1 MAFPW
6 RATRAKDW
14 TAMSPKMSRKSIF
27 HAALM
32 AGLALSAPQARAQLF
47 WTPQPEQK
55 PQQQG
60 AHPQKLQQ
68 QRQVQPQAQ
77 QQPQQRQVQQQAQ
90 QQPQQQSWWWGEP
103 QPQQVV
109 RQRLPEGGASA
120 VVDLGRNSGID
131 GGYRR
136 PADSAVTSAVLPPDA
151 DPNYSTPVNLDPDVN
166 YKLTARKEIVDPTG
180 EPVGTI
186 TINTAKRKLYYS
198 LGDGRAME
206 YGIAV
211 GKQGF
216 AWKGEAMVGRKSYWP
231 GWTPPPEMIERRPE
245 LPDHMDGSL
254 SNPLGARALYL
265 FQNNKDTL
273 FRIHGT
279 NEPSSIGH
287 AASSGC
293 IRMHNADIIDLYG
306 RVAKGARVV
315 VM

>member
-1 MAFPW
+1 
-6 RATRAKDW
+6 
-14 TAMSPKMSRKSIF
+14 MSPKSTVRF
-27 HAALM
+27 AL
-32 AGLALSAPQARAQLF
+32 LASVLFAAPQAQAQF
-47 WTPQPEQK
+47 WPFQQPDPQPQQRAKPAK
-55 PQQQG
+55 PQT
-60 AHPQKLQQ
+60 PQQ
-68 QRQVQPQAQ
+68 QRQQHQAIQQPPQQAAPQQNQAFWWGGDSQPVVQPQ
-77 QQPQQRQVQQQAQ
+77 QPAHMQNA
-90 QQPQQQSWWWGEP
+90 
-103 QPQQVV
+103 
-109 RQRLPEGGASA
+109 RQRLPENEGNGA
-120 VVDLGRNSGID
+120 VVDLSSRNSLLD
-131 GGYRR
+131 GGVYRR
-136 PADSAVTSAVLPPDA
+136 PGEAAASAVLPPDA
-151 DPNYSTPVNLDPDVN
+151 DPNYSTPVNLDPNVN

-180 EPVGTI
+180 EPAGTI
-186 TINTAKRKLYYS
+186 TISTAKRKLYLS
-198 LGDGRAME
+198 MGNGQAME